1 MPTDGLTL
9 DALTLTQGDFSLSA
23 DLTVP
28 EGQTIAVMGPS
39 GGGKSTLLS
48 GIAGFLSP
56 TSGRILWNGQ
66 DITPAAP
73 AQRPVTMLFQEHNLF
88 PHLTL
93 AQNVGLA
100 LGPSLKH
107 AASPKVADALSRVG
121 LETLGPRRP
130 AEVSGGQRSRA
141 ALARILL
148 AGKPLV
154 LMDEPFAALGPGLKQ
169 DMLALVDETLRAA
182 GRTLLMVTH
191 DPADARAIA
200 DQVIVV
206 EESRALPPTPTAEL
220 LDNPPPG
227 LASYL
232 GTSAR
237 ARSSS

>member
-1 MPTDGLTL
+1 MPADGLAL
-9 DALTLTQGDFSLSA
+9 QALTLTQGGFTLSA
-23 DLTVP
+23 DLTIP
-28 EGQTIAVMGPS
+28 EGQTISVMGPS

-48 GIAGFLSP
+48 GIAGFLAP
-56 TSGRILWNGQ
+56 ASGRILWQGE
-66 DITPAAP
+66 DVTDAAP

-121 LETLGPRRP
+121 LENLGPRRP

-148 AGKPLV
+148 ADKPLV
-154 LMDEPFAALGPGLKQ
+154 LMDEPFAALGPGLKAE
-169 DMLALVDETLRAA
+169 MLALVTATLRPA
-182 GRTLLMVTH
+182 GKTLLMVTH

-206 EESRALPPTPTAEL
+206 EDGRALPPAPTGAL
-220 LDNPPPG
+220 LDDPPPG
-227 LASYL
+227 LAAYL
-232 GTSAR
+232 GR
-237 ARSSS
+237 